1 MVFFM
6 ARFSAAL
13 VFLLAIPSFGATYY
27 VSNSGNDS
35 NAGTS
40 TLVPWATVG
49 RVNTFLAATGISGPQ
64 PGDSILFQRGGV
76 WRDAFIQCQNIVAAA
91 TGWTTASNPPACS
104 GSASAPITIGA
115 YGTGAN
121 PIIDGAD
128 PLTLTW
134 TPVNG
139 STWQA
144 TLSSGTMP
152 SKLYVDGTTSETA
165 QLIPVP
171 NATGAYSSSTT
182 YNSYDGVTSSGIYY
196 VRGPIAPSS
205 GNVLSDPSTWI
216 PVTNSNSG
224 NTSQTFSSTN
234 SGLAN
239 VEAIPGSWYGTG
251 TTIYVNLGAGSNPN
265 SHSFEGTRRP
275 YGVELLGVNYVT
287 VTGLTVEHTQQSC
300 FAAIDYPNDNGTYF
314 TGEYL
319 QFTGNQAWNCGGIVT
334 DHSTMQSH
342 MNHLQAD
349 YLVRTNGQY
358 NPHLLRGD
366 LISGNYAGQLD
377 SYFAELSNIYQGA
390 IIASGIDG
398 GGVSNN
404 PVIYQ
409 NSVAAVN
416 TRAIVYYAGDLYA
429 STGQIIRNNGGTV
442 GYNNVTNSQGNIFFS
457 STEGGLDTHNQV
469 EFSYGQGVQAGGES
483 TSTTAQPQVH
493 SFNVLAHLGKGAN
506 AQSFNGFDCN
516 TNGANFSDGYWLNNT
531 VYDVNSAAITFEA
544 TGGYGCIN
552 AHVHNNIFDQDAL
565 RFPTYDE
572 TNPSYLMYWVV
583 GYGNEDPDFSNN
595 WWIIGSNPVSY
606 FGHSVEYKSCAAF
619 AAAWPD
625 QNAICGGDPQFVDAA
640 AGDFRLEPSSAGI
653 KAGTNGTYV
662 GALPQTN

>member
-1 MVFFM
+1 MSH
-6 ARFSAAL
+6 FSAAL

-27 VSNSGNDS
+27 VSPSGNDA

-40 TLVPWATVG
+40 TSKPWATIG
-49 RVNTFLAATGISGPQ
+49 RVNSFLAGTTSGPQ

-76 WRDAFIQCQNIVAAA
+76 WRDAFIQCQNLVA
-91 TGWTTASNPPACS
+91 TGSNWTTDSNPPACS
-104 GSASAPITIGA
+104 GSASAPITVGA

-134 TPVNG
+134 TLVKGN
-139 STWQA
+139 TWQA

-152 SKLYVDGTTSETA
+152 SKLYVDGATSETA
-165 QLIPVP
+165 QLMPVP
-171 NATGAYSSSTT
+171 NARGTYSSTT
-182 YNSYDGVTSSGIYY
+182 VYAPYDGVTSGASFY
-196 VRGPIAPSS
+196 VRGPVAPASGIALNQS
-205 GNVLSDPSTWI
+205 GIWVS
-216 PVTNSNSG
+216 VTNSNAG
-224 NTSQTFSSTN
+224 NTSQTFSSKN

-239 VEAIPGSWYGTG
+239 VEAIAGSWYGKG
-251 TTIYVNLGAGSNPN
+251 TTIYVHLADNSDPN
-265 SHSFEGTRRP
+265 SHSFEGTRRA

-300 FAAIDYPNDNGTYF
+300 FAAIDYPNDNGSYF

-334 DHSTMQSH
+334 DNAAMQAH
-342 MNHLQAD
+342 TNHLQAD

-358 NPHLLRGD
+358 DAHLLRGD
-366 LISGNYAGQLD
+366 LISGNYAGQVD
-377 SYFAELSNIYQGA
+377 TYFGLLQSTRQAA

-398 GGVSNN
+398 NGVSND

-416 TRAIVYYAGDLYA
+416 TKAIIYYADDLYA
-429 STGQIIRNNGGTV
+429 QPGEIIRNNGGMV

-457 STEGGLDTHNQV
+457 STQGGLDTHNQV
-469 EFSYGQGVQAGGES
+469 EFSYGQGVQAGGAS
-483 TSTTAQPQVH
+483 ISTTSQPQVH

-506 AQSFNGFDCN
+506 AQGFNGFDCN

-544 TGGYGCIN
+544 INGYGCIN
-552 AHVHNNIFDQDAL
+552 AHVHNNIFDQNSP
-565 RFPTYDE
+565 RFPIYDQ

-583 GYGNEDPDFSNN
+583 GYGDQNPDFSNN

-606 FGHSVEYKSCAAF
+606 FGHSVSYKSCTAF

-625 QNAICGGDPQFVDAA
+625 KNATCGGDPQFVNPAS
-640 AGDFRLEPSSAGI
+640 GDFRLLPSSAAMT
-653 KAGTNGTYV
+653 AGTNGTYV
-662 GALPQTN
+662 GALAQSN